1 MLISVTVFSKANNGS
16 GDPSSPCSSPVKV
29 KNKIERL
36 GPCPS
41 FLLWQMLRQFLI
53 KQLFRSIVIGTTH
66 CKRRHFLHLRDHR
79 NVQKSTSSGFFSEP
93 SQPNI
98 SELLVVAFSSILKKR
113 LALLIKGFTIF
124 GKEMPF

>member
-1 MLISVTVFSKANNGS
+1 VFSKANNGS
-16 GDPSSPCSSPVKV
+16 GDPSNPCSSPVKV

-53 KQLFRSIVIGTTH
+53 KQLFRSIVIGTTIVNVAIFYTYVITVM
-66 CKRRHFLHLRDHR
+66 CR
-79 NVQKSTSSGFFSEP
+79 NTTSSGFFSEP
-93 SQPNI
+93 SKPNI